1 MDIFKR
7 EPVRAAMYPTIVI
20 VAAFLVQRGIIDADT
35 QAFVLA
41 LATLI
46 VGALGAEVARSQVSP
61 VGKS

>member
-1 MDIFKR
+1 MDFWKR
-7 EPVRAAMYPTIVI
+7 EPVRTAVYPTIVI

-46 VGALGAEVARSQVSP
+46 VGALGAEVARSKVSP
-61 VGKS
+61 VDKS

>member
-1 MDIFKR
+1 MDFWKR
-7 EPVRAAMYPTIVI
+7 EPVRTAVYPTIVI

-46 VGALGAEVARSQVSP
+46 VGALGAEVARSKVSP
-61 VGKS
+61 VDKP

>member
-1 MDIFKR
+1 MDFWKR
-7 EPVRAAMYPTIVI
+7 EPVRTAVYPTIVI

-46 VGALGAEVARSQVSP
+46 VGALGAEVARSKVSP
-61 VGKS
+61 VGKP